1 MAAESVQL
9 AVPHMYPL
17 GQHPDT
23 GPALAPQRN
32 HPLAHVAVGLGAA
45 WASVKG
51 TTTVAPPVMMVVL
64 AMGGQDV
71 VLQSRPVRQHPE
83 PADATHA

>member
-1 MAAESVQL
+1 
-9 AVPHMYPL
+9 MYPF

-32 HPLAHVAVGLGAA
+32 HPLAHVAVVVGAA

-51 TTTVAPPVMMVVL
+51 TTTVAPLVTTVVL
-64 AMGGQDV
+64 TTGGQDV
-71 VLQSRPVRQHPE
+71 VLQSRPVRQHPD
-83 PADATHA
+83 PADATQA